1 MPAIQE
7 AVSAKVFA
15 IRQAASMTN
24 GAGSVY
30 EGKYHRGHG
39 PLPVDAG
46 CL

>member
-30 EGKYHRGHG
+30 EGNTIASMPRLHPPG
-39 PLPVDAG
+39 L
-46 CL
+46 